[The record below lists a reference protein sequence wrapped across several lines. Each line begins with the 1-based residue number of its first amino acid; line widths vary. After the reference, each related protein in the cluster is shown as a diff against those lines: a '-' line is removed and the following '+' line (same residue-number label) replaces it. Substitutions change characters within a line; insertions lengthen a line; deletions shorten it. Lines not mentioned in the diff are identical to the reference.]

1 MSTGSDHS
9 DRYENSPLGQQYVI
23 RLHSKEE
30 ICLHALSI
38 LQADLLP
45 CYLPAYLSEDETEL
59 IIDSNGS
66 IPLSELK
73 GKDKAFVE
81 KNYRKLLTSYLSD
94 LIRSLDH
101 SLSLSGICYLEEKLF
116 YNRIT
121 KRIVCIYLPLKSR
134 LLKKTVL
141 LSKLDESALDELL
154 HVPYEKKWITQ
165 EAMKNLYSY
174 FRKNDEASAVRYLQG
189 AFWEDARAFPSHLRR
204 ISLIFS
210 LFLVLYAFGSRFIEK
225 RFSESPL
232 SSLPDLLFFLCT
244 ASLFLCLFLHIR
256 KSSSERQEMTKEQT
270 KRRKTRNA
278 QMLFPTSTKAKESGS
293 DKYAFSKDPVQFE
306 SVAAETDP
314 QTDLPRFTVW
324 LNTLLVG
331 SDSDCCD
338 LAIDHPSLALCHAV
352 FAHDKK
358 GFYIEALQEAKGTFL
373 NRRRLPLN
381 EKAYL
386 QQGDIVGLGDLEYR
400 TLFLHEK
407 EE

>member
-1 MSTGSDHS
+1 MSTGSDLS

-45 CYLPAYLSEDETEL
+45 CYLPAYLSDDEQEL
-59 IIDSNGS
+59 LIDCNGC
-66 IPLSELK
+66 IPLSELN
-73 GKDKAFVE
+73 GKDKSFVE
-81 KNYRKLLTSYLSD
+81 KNYRRLITEFLSD
-94 LIRSLDH
+94 LIRSLDY

-116 YNRIT
+116 YNRVT
-121 KRIVCIYLPLKSR
+121 QKIVCIYLPLTSR
-134 LLKKTVL
+134 LFKKAALV
-141 LSKLDESALDELL
+141 SKIDENALDELL
-154 HVPYEKKWITQ
+154 HVPYEKKWITPD
-165 EAMKNLYSY
+165 AMENLYSF
-174 FRKNDEASAVRYLQG
+174 FRKNDEASAVRYLQA
-189 AFWEDARAFPSHLRR
+189 AFWEDSRAFPSCLRR
-204 ISLIFS
+204 ICLIWS
-210 LFLVLYAFGSRFIEK
+210 IFLVLYAFGSRLIEK
-225 RFSESPL
+225 RFSENPL
-232 SSLPDLLFFLCT
+232 SSLPNLLFLLST
-244 ASLFLCLFLHIR
+244 GSVFLCLILHIR
-256 KSSSERQEMTKEQT
+256 KSSTEKQAMTKEKT

-278 QMLFPTSTKAKESGS
+278 QMLFPTSTKEEDAGSG
-293 DKYAFSKDPVQFE
+293 KYAFSNDPVQFE
-306 SVAAETDP
+306 SVTIGTGS

-373 NRRRLPLN
+373 NRKRLPLN